1 MSKLLWTMA
10 GIGAAGAIV
19 TFASAAG
26 IGPMEADGAHKL
38 IEHGDIGLM
47 ALIVIAL
54 LAPIIAERA
63 YSTRKLT
70 RMFEARLEA
79 FDMHLA
85 AQQGEREKMA
95 EQHLLERQE
104 AAKAELEERK
114 QRWDSIQDVTRAQTA
129 ALVSQSK
136 NLARVCAQLEGR
148 PCIANGHL
156 LNGEEL

>member
-26 IGPMEADGAHKL
+26 IGPTDADGAHKL

-47 ALIVIAL
+47 ALIVIVL

-70 RMFEARLEA
+70 EMFRTRLEA
-79 FDMHLA
+79 FDNHLA
-85 AQQGEREKMA
+85 AQQGERERMA

-104 AAKAELEERK
+104 AAKAELAERK
-114 QRWDSIQDVTRAQTA
+114 QRFDALQALTTAQTT
-129 ALVSQSK
+129 ALV
-136 NLARVCAQLEGR
+136 NLGKSLTLVCANLEGR
-148 PCIANGHL
+148 PCIANERL
-156 LNGEEL
+156 LAEEE